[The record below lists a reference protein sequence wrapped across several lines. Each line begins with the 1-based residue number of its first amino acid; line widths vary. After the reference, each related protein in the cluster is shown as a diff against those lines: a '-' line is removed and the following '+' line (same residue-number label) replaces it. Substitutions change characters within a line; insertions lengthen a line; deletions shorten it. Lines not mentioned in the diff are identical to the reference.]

1 MLAEIFMLRL
11 ETAVRELRERLPSS
25 TSQFVSYAPNR
36 EFTFKESRK
45 LPEPPATQQVQ

>member
-11 ETAVRELRERLPSS
+11 ETAVRASREGLPSS
-25 TSQFVSYAPNR
+25 TSQFVCYTPNS

>member
-11 ETAVRELRERLPSS
+11 ETAVRSLRERLPSS
-25 TSQFVSYAPNR
+25 TSQFVSYAPNS
-36 EFTFKESRK
+36 EFTFKERRK